1 MRQNEWTVKGVMA
14 EYDALGKLS
23 RRKKAFMKKNY
34 LTAVRKKQI
43 EFDRKFYNYLGD
55 IKSAPTTLAES
66 DLSFKDDENPLNDP
80 HLWRGV

>member
-55 IKSAPTTLAES
+55 IKSVPSTLAEP